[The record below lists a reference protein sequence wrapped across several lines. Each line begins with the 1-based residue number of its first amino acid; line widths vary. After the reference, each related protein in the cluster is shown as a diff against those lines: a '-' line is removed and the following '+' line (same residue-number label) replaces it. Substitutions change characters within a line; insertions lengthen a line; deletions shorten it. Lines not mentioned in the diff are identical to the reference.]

1 MAPERL
7 ERAGHESCDVD
18 SREAKAEKIKAI
30 LERERELRGAT
41 LLEIGVGSG
50 VIAARLAEFVGAEGA
65 VWGVDVRDS
74 RVHTTG
80 FRFVLTADT
89 ALPFSDETFDVVLS
103 NHVIEHVGGR
113 RDQLAH
119 LSEIARV
126 LKKDGVAYLATPN
139 RWTLLEPHF
148 KLPLLSWLPARARTP
163 YVRLARK
170 GRLYDCEP
178 LRRVELLELC
188 GEAGLVVADRTLEA
202 IRVTPQVEDVSGWAR
217 RLADAPDPVHRVLL
231 PIVPAFILVLRR
243 AG

>member
-1 MAPERL
+1 VAPEPP
-7 ERAGHESCDVD
+7 ERAGHESCDVL

-41 LLEIGVGSG
+41 VLEIGVGSG
-50 VIAARLAEFVGAEGA
+50 VIAARFSELVGADGR
-65 VWGVDVRDS
+65 VCGVDVRDS
-74 RVHTTG
+74 RLQTTG
-80 FRFVLTADT
+80 FQFVRTTDT
-89 ALPFSDETFDVVLS
+89 SLPFDEESFDVVLS

-126 LKKDGVAYLATPN
+126 LKADGVAYLATPN

-148 KLPLLSWLPARARTP
+148 KLPLLSWLPAGARTP
-163 YVRLARK
+163 YVRFARK
-170 GRLYDCEP
+170 GCVYDCEP
-178 LRRVELLELC
+178 LSRAELLELC
-188 GEAGLVVADRTLEA
+188 ADAGLVAADRTLDA
-202 IRVTPQVEDVSGWAR
+202 IRLSAQVEHVSYLAH
-217 RLADAPDPVHRVLL
+217 RLAEAPGLVHRALL